1 MKVLIAGA
9 TGVIGRQ
16 LVPMLVDAGHDVTV
30 LARADGSEAPPGVR
44 LVRRERSIARR

>member
-16 LVPMLVDAGHDVTV
+16 LVPKLIANGHDVAGTTKT
-30 LARADGSEAPPGVR
+30 S
-44 LVRRERSIARR
+44 